1 MKPFLTSAILFSS
14 MSSEEEKR
22 FREELYLCNKNM
34 GMSLTEIYRMPV
46 MDRVSYI
53 RIHNK
58 ITKELNEQM
67 KG

>member
-1 MKPFLTSAILFSS
+1 
-14 MSSEEEKR
+14 MSSEEEKK

-46 MDRVSYI
+46 MDRISYI

-58 ITKELNEQM
+58 ITKEINEQM
-67 KG
+67 KS